1 MQIVTPYLLYED
13 VESAVDFLAR
23 AFGFQE
29 TLRYTDDAGSIN
41 HAEMRVQEGSIM
53 MGDPGDDYRNPRRL
67 GAATVQIYIEVDDVD
82 GLFRRA
88 TDAGAEV
95 IEEPADQEYGERRF
109 GVTDPE
115 GHSWWFAQQ
124 LRDVAPEEW
133 GAVVTDPERCE

>member
-1 MQIVTPYLLYED
+1 MQTVTPYLLYED
-13 VESAVDFLAR
+13 VESALDFLTR

-29 TLRYTDDAGSIN
+29 TLRYTGSAGTIN
-41 HAEMRVQEGSIM
+41 HAEMRVGEGSIM
-53 MGDPGDDYRNPRRL
+53 IGDPGGDYRNPRRL
-67 GAATVQIYIEVDDVD
+67 GTATVQIYVDVDDVD
-82 GLFRRA
+82 GLFQRA

-95 IEEPADQEYGERRF
+95 IEELADQEFGERRF

-133 GAVVTDPERCE
+133 GAVVTDPEG